1 MRSVRSI
8 GQGALVVDFALYLD
22 RLGWSAVAISGVLS
36 VALLVG
42 SGLTLIVGPL
52 SDRIGRRQF
61 LLVYEALQ
69 LAAAIAATLSAD
81 PWLLWVA
88 GIIGGFGR
96 GGNGSAGP
104 FAPVE
109 QAWLAQSI
117 EKSERGRIYSLNAAG
132 GSLGMAAG
140 AFLAAMPAWLTPVL
154 PGALAFRPLF
164 LLSALCSLVCVGLIW
179 CTHDSE
185 AHPRVAPDEPQ
196 DAQAIGGDSDETA
209 TRKEEN
215 GLIFWLV
222 VANLLNGSGIGL
234 TGPLI
239 SYWFVIRFGEGPD
252 LIGPLMAVGFLLSAV
267 ALIGTGWLSQRVGI
281 VRAVVLLR
289 IAGVVMLV
297 ALPFAPNFAIAAV
310 LYTLRSISNR
320 GTMGARNALSVGIV
334 RAHRRGFAASAS
346 NVSLQIPRSIGPV
359 IAGSLFQSGMLQL
372 PFLIGAMFQA
382 SFIYIYY
389 RSFASRDLD

>member
-1 MRSVRSI
+1 MRTVRSI
-8 GQGALVVDFALYLD
+8 GQGALVVDFALYLHE
-22 RLGWSAVAISGVLS
+22 LGWSAVAISGVLS
-36 VALLVG
+36 GALLVG
-42 SGLTLIVGPL
+42 SVLTLIVGPL

-61 LLVYEALQ
+61 LLVYEGVQLVVA
-69 LAAAIAATLSAD
+69 LAAAMTAN
-81 PWLLWVA
+81 PWILGGA

-104 FAPVE
+104 FSPVE
-109 QAWLAQSI
+109 QAWLAQSL
-117 EKSERGRIYSLNAAG
+117 EKSQRGRIYSLNAAG

-140 AFLAAMPAWLTPVL
+140 AFMAAIPAFLTPVL
-154 PGALAFRPLF
+154 PGALSYRPLF
-164 LLSALCSLVCVGLIW
+164 VLTALCSLVCVALIW
-179 CTHDSE
+179 LAHDAE
-185 AHPRVAPDEPQ
+185 ARPRANAPEPPAPVVAADDLHE
-196 DAQAIGGDSDETA
+196 AA

-222 VANLLNGSGIGL
+222 VSNLLNGSGIGL

-289 IAGVVMLV
+289 IGGLVMLV

-334 RAHRRGFAASAS
+334 RPHRRGLAASAA
-346 NVSLQIPRSIGPV
+346 NVSLQIPRAVGPV
-359 IAGSLFQSGMLQL
+359 IAGALFQSGFLQL
-372 PFLIGAMFQA
+372 PFLIGAVFQA
-382 SFIYIYY
+382 GFIYVYD
-389 RSFASRDLD
+389 RSFGRRDLD